1 MMMMMMM
8 MSGECRANVSR
19 KGGCATLL
27 CQPPACANYKYVFKP
42 PDGGKFQTRVP
53 PGCRLGAS
61 PLAAATSR
69 RGAASPSRPL
79 RDALGRARLR
89 AHARPVPS
97 ARARP
102 RLELAFGR
110 RRHLRSRT
118 RRRRVFARAGSDAGR
133 APAPR
138 TRLPPLT
145 GGMSAINVTSVQV
158 LVRPALVP
166 PRTRLRGPLVRPP
179 RRDPSEGRRSSSR
192 ERGPEARLPRSS
204 PPRPDRRPTR
214 ARNRRPPPTSPPRRR
229 ITPSTS

>member
-1 MMMMMMM
+1 VPWERFAEGRLCDTF
-8 MSGECRANVSR
+8 MS
-19 KGGCATLL
+19 T
-27 CQPPACANYKYVFKP
+27 
-42 PDGGKFQTRVP
+42 TRVCKLRVQTASDTGENFKLASRP

-138 TRLPPLT
+138 TRLPPLA

-204 PPRPDRRPTR
+204 PAAP
-214 ARNRRPPPTSPPRRR
+214 
-229 ITPSTS
+229 

>member
-1 MMMMMMM
+1 MPWERFAE
-8 MSGECRANVSR
+8 GR
-19 KGGCATLL
+19 L
-27 CQPPACANYKYVFKP
+27 CDTFIST
-42 PDGGKFQTRVP
+42 TRVCKLRLQTASDTGENFKLASRP

-118 RRRRVFARAGSDAGR
+118 RRRRVFARGIRRGESTRR
-133 APAPR
+133 ARAS
-138 TRLPPLT
+138 LLA

-166 PRTRLRGPLVRPP
+166 PRTRLRGPSFVP
-179 RRDPSEGRRSSSR
+179 RAAIL
-192 ERGPEARLPRSS
+192 RGAAIVVARARCPEARLP
-204 PPRPDRRPTR
+204 D
-214 ARNRRPPPTSPPRRR
+214 PPRRALTLAPR
-229 ITPSTS
+229 ARATAARPRRRLLAAG

>member
-1 MMMMMMM
+1 
-8 MSGECRANVSR
+8 MSPRGVAPRGGHFSARRGVS
-19 KGGCATLL
+19 L
-27 CQPPACANYKYVFKP
+27 PP
-42 PDGGKFQTRVP
+42 
-53 PGCRLGAS
+53 
-61 PLAAATSR
+61 TSR
-69 RGAASPSRPL
+69 RARTRPSPRSRPTG
-79 RDALGRARLR
+79 AFGPRA
-89 AHARPVPS
+89 PP
-97 ARARP
+97 ARARVRSP
-102 RLELAFGR
+102 SPPPLPHPSSSRL
-110 RRHLRSRT
+110 
-118 RRRRVFARAGSDAGR
+118 RAGSDAGR

-138 TRLPPLT
+138 TRLPPLA

-204 PPRPDRRPTR
+204 PPRSDRRPTR